1 MWNLIYD
8 KNEHIWETEN
18 RLTET
23 ESRLVIAKGNGGWLV
38 DANYCFRMNKQ
49 QGPNV

>member
-23 ESRLVIAKGNGGWLV
+23 ESRLVIAKGGGGWRGKDWGFGVSGCKLL
-38 DANYCFRMNKQ
+38 F
-49 QGPNV
+49 